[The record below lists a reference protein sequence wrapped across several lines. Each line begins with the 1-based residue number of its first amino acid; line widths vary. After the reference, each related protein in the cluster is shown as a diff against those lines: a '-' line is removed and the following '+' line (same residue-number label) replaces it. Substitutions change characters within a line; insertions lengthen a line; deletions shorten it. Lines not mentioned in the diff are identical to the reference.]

1 MPIIDGEEI
10 IKLREIIREVPMAD
24 AVKEYAL
31 KVILATHPE
40 LPEGHEMAK
49 KYIEVGASP
58 RAAQGL
64 FGGAKVRAIMEGI
77 LLELMYEIP
86 DMKDVTEVII
96 TDKVINGEGEA
107 ILVRSTDSKTA

>member
-1 MPIIDGEEI
+1 MLNINGVELEFEPEALTAIA
-10 IKLREIIREVPMAD
+10 KR
-24 AVKEYAL
+24 AVERK
-31 KVILATHPE
+31 
-40 LPEGHEMAK
+40 
-49 KYIEVGASP
+49 VGA
-58 RAAQGL
+58 RGL
-64 FGGAKVRAIMEGI
+64 RAIMEGI